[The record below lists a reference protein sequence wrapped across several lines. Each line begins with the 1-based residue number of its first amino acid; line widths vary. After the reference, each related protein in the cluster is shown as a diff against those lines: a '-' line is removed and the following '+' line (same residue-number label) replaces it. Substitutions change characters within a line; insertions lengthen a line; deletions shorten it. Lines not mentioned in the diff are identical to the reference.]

1 MQLMTE
7 HVAAALRADSSAP
20 AIVHHASV
28 VSYDE
33 LSSRS
38 DALARGLRAR
48 GVARGDRVGLLLDKT
63 AEAVAAIYAAFKLG
77 CAYVPLNPE
86 LPAKRLIEATR
97 LCGVRVIVT
106 SGDVAPA
113 LRERLAAAGADLA
126 EIVDLEHGATGA
138 VFVPVRLTEADPA
151 AILTTSGSTGVS
163 KGVVIT
169 HGNLGAFVEW
179 AVPAFRLTASDRL
192 LSHAPLQFDLSFLD
206 LFAAAAAGACT
217 VLADAVDVASP
228 ARLTQLVRSAEV
240 TVWQSVPSAITLLA
254 EAGARNAHA
263 MPDVR
268 CVLFAGERMPR
279 KTLLALPR
287 LFPSA
292 RYWNIY
298 GATETNDT
306 FLYEVPSNPFDAP
319 DPLPI
324 GSPLPY
330 VRYRV
335 VDDGG
340 NDVRDGEQGTL
351 LVSAPTVMAGYVA
364 REPGGESSYGP
375 DAEYSTRDLVSMGS
389 DGYLRFHGRTDALV
403 KTNGYR
409 VNTLEI
415 EDQIRSVAA
424 VEQVSVIAA
433 PDDRMGTR
441 LVAFV
446 RLAPGAQLSTLD
458 LKMACARRLPRHAVP
473 HQFHVVKDPLPTSPT
488 GKVDKQRLA
497 ELLMNPQDQRPTGP
511 DARSTSHESS

>member
-7 HVAAALRADSSAP
+7 YASAASRTDSSAP
-20 AIVHHASV
+20 AIVHHANV
-28 VSYDE
+28 VSYGE

-38 DALARGLRAR
+38 DAVARSLRAR
-48 GVARGDRVGLLLDKT
+48 GVARGDRVGLLLPKT
-63 AEAVAAIYAAFKLG
+63 AEAVVAIYAAFKLG
-77 CAYVPLNPE
+77 CAYVPLNPD
-86 LPAKRLIEATR
+86 LPAMRLIEATR
-97 LCGVRVIVT
+97 MCGVRVVVT

-113 LRERLAAAGADLA
+113 LRERVAAAGVDLA
-126 EIVDLEHGATGA
+126 DVLELEDGRTSAL
-138 VFVPVRLTEADPA
+138 FVPARLIEADPA

-169 HGNLGAFVEW
+169 HGNLGTFVDW
-179 AVPAFRLTASDRL
+179 AVSAFRLTASDRL
-192 LSHAPLQFDLSFLD
+192 LSHAPLQFDLSFFD

-228 ARLTQLVRSAEV
+228 ARLTELVRSTGV
-240 TVWQSVPSAITLLA
+240 TIWQSVPSAITLVT
-254 EAGARNAHA
+254 EAGARNAPA
-263 MPDVR
+263 MPEVR

-279 KTLLALPR
+279 RTLLALPQ

-292 RYWNIY
+292 RCFNIY

-306 FLYEVPSNPFDAP
+306 FMYEVPPNPFDAP

-335 VDDGG
+335 VDDDGS
-340 NDVRDGEQGTL
+340 DVGDGEQGTL

-364 REPGGESSYGP
+364 RDGGGESAVGP
-375 DAEYSTRDLVSMGS
+375 DVEYSTRDLVSVGS

-415 EDQIRSVAA
+415 EDQIRSVNA
-424 VEQVSVIAA
+424 VEQVSVIAV
-433 PDDRMGTR
+433 PDDRIGTR
-441 LVAFV
+441 LVAFL
-446 RLAPGAQLSTLD
+446 RLAPGPQPSTLD
-458 LKMACARRLPRHAVP
+458 LKRECSRRLPRYAVP

-497 ELLMNPQDQRPTGP
+497 ELLMNPPDQRAAGP
-511 DARSTSHESS
+511 AARSTTHESS

>member
-1 MQLMTE
+1 MQLMTDY
-7 HVAAALRADSSAP
+7 VYAAQRTDSSAP
-20 AIVHHASV
+20 AIVHHANV
-28 VSYDE
+28 VSHGE

-38 DALARGLRAR
+38 DAIARGLRAR
-48 GVARGDRVGLLLDKT
+48 GVARGDRVGLLLPKT
-63 AEAVAAIYAAFKLG
+63 AEAVAAIYGAFKLG
-77 CAYVPLNPE
+77 CAYVPLNPD
-86 LPAKRLIEATR
+86 LPARRLIEATR
-97 LCGVRVIVT
+97 LCGVRVVVT
-106 SGDVAPA
+106 SSDVGAA
-113 LRERLAAAGADLA
+113 LRERVAAAGADLA
-126 EIVDLEHGATGA
+126 DVVDLEDGRTEALFA
-138 VFVPVRLTEADPA
+138 PVRLTEADPA

-169 HGNLGAFVEW
+169 HGNLGAFVAW
-179 AVPAFRLTASDRL
+179 AVAAFRLVARDRL
-192 LSHAPLQFDLSFLD
+192 LSHAPLQFDLSFFD

-228 ARLTQLVRSAEV
+228 ARLTQLVRSTGV
-240 TVWQSVPSAITLLA
+240 TIWQSVPSAITLVA
-254 EAGARNAHA
+254 EAGARNAPA

-279 KTLLALPR
+279 RTLLALPG
-287 LFPSA
+287 LFPGA
-292 RYWNIY
+292 TYFNIY

-306 FLYEVPSNPFDAP
+306 FLYQVPPEPSDAP

-324 GSPLPY
+324 GRPLPY

-335 VDDGG
+335 VDDHGD
-340 NDVRDGEQGTL
+340 DVRAGEQGTL

-364 REPGGESSYGP
+364 REGGGERAPGP
-375 DAEYSTRDLVSMGS
+375 EREYSTRDLVSVGS
-389 DGYLRFHGRTDALV
+389 DGDLRFHGRTDALV

-415 EDQIRSVAA
+415 EDQIRSINA

-446 RLAPGAQLSTLD
+446 RLAPGARRSVLE
-458 LKMACARRLPRHAVP
+458 LKIECARRLPRYAVP
-473 HQFHVVKDPLPTSPT
+473 HQFHVVNDPLPTSPT
-488 GKVDKQRLA
+488 GKVDKQQLA
-497 ELLMNPQDQRPTGP
+497 ELLMNPPDQRPTGP
-511 DARSTSHESS
+511 AARKTT